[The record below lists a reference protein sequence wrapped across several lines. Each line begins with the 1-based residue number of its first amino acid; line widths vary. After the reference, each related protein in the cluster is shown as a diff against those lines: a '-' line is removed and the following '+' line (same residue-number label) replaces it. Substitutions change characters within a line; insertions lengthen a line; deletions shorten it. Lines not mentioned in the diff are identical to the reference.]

1 VGVTALVAAVVGAVA
16 GMAAAAWA
24 LRAWEIRRATRLLD
38 RWRGDETD
46 RLVAA
51 SVRHSRAVLRG
62 QITEQVTPLLAGFAW
77 DPADARFLGKPVDYV
92 VFDGYSEVRA
102 GAADRLRQIVFVDVK
117 TGRAGLSRTERRV
130 KACVERGDVHGLI
143 LATPPPPAT
152 RPGELH
158 GRRAP

>member
-1 VGVTALVAAVVGAVA
+1 VGVTAVIAAVAGAVA
-16 GMAAAAWA
+16 GMAAATWA
-24 LRAWEIRRATRLLD
+24 LRAWEIRRATRMLD
-38 RWRGDETD
+38 EWRGDETD

-51 SVRHSRAVLRG
+51 AERHSRAVLRG

-77 DPADARFLGKPVDYV
+77 DPADARFLGKPIDYV

-102 GAADRLRQIVFVDVK
+102 GARDRLRQIVFVDVK

-143 LATPPPPAT
+143 LATPSSPGAGPA
-152 RPGELH
+152 GLH
-158 GRRAP
+158 GRRGP